1 MRTCLLL
8 RRRPLLLL
16 LLQLAIPKARRVLFV
31 RRERHRDRDRQRE
44 REIELDY
51 CGDLYQ
57 RLALPQRVHAQ
68 ITLKDEHTERGGKRE
83 IDNGEGRV
91 RDRLPLKGG
100 RPTKRAK
107 SVVGVGGET

>member
-31 RRERHRDRDRQRE
+31 RRERHRQRK

-68 ITLKDEHTERGGKRE
+68 ITLKDEHTERGQE
-83 IDNGEGRV
+83 
-91 RDRLPLKGG
+91 RD
-100 RPTKRAK
+100 
-107 SVVGVGGET
+107 

>member
-16 LLQLAIPKARRVLFV
+16 LLQLAIARARRVLFV
-31 RRERHRDRDRQRE
+31 RRERHRQRK

-57 RLALPQRVHAQ
+57 RLALPQRAHAQ
-68 ITLKDEHTERGGKRE
+68 ITLKDEHREGARE

-91 RDRLPLKGG
+91 RDRLSLPLKGC
-100 RPTKRAK
+100 RLFKCAK
-107 SVVGVGGET
+107 SVTD

>member
-16 LLQLAIPKARRVLFV
+16 LLQLAIARARRVLFV
-31 RRERHRDRDRQRE
+31 RRERHRQRK

-107 SVVGVGGET
+107 SVVGVGVEA